1 MSVRAKVFKT
11 NRSQAIRLPK
21 AVAFPEDVR
30 EVVVVVSGDSR
41 IITPAGGR
49 WAEWFRNGPRVSADF
64 ERGRDLTP
72 QEREPF

>member
-21 AVAFPEDVR
+21 AVAFPDDVK

-41 IITPAGGR
+41 IITPAAGR
-49 WAEWFRNGPRVSADF
+49 WAEWFSNGPRVSADF
-64 ERGRDLTP
+64 ARGPDLP
-72 QEREPF
+72 PDERESF